1 MLTALH
7 QQNDDN
13 HSGDDDE
20 EGEGA
25 DNTDDNVGHR
35 SLASLVLRIEAIGRG
50 RLGTSGSGKHPW
62 EDGGASFHVRI

>member
-35 SLASLVLRIEAIGRG
+35 SLASLVLRGEAIGRG
-50 RLGTSGSGKHPW
+50 SLGTFVSERHLW
-62 EDGGASFHVRI
+62 EDGRDSFLVRI